1 MNDQNHLKPRR
12 VSRWWAVSCERLSST
27 RWLLVSYWT
36 VSIRRMILQLDP
48 PLPIPLT
55 QLPLQNTGKMPQPPI
70 DSWQVDLN
78 LGWISEAIW
87 AIWWHLIT
95 SDDIWW
101 QMPDLIQT
109 HLWYIPQKRSTSSVL
124 WWDRDSSILDW
135 STARPNLWSIRD
147 KLHAPLALFFLSQGD

>member
-1 MNDQNHLKPRR
+1 MNDQNHLKPSR
-12 VSRWWAVSCERLSST
+12 VSRWWDVSCERLSST

-48 PLPIPLT
+48 PPFQFHWPNYHCKT
-55 QLPLQNTGKMPQPPI
+55 PARCHNHQSTVGK
-70 DSWQVDLN
+70 ST
-78 LGWISEAIW
+78 WIWGGFLRPSGQ
-87 AIWWHLIT
+87 